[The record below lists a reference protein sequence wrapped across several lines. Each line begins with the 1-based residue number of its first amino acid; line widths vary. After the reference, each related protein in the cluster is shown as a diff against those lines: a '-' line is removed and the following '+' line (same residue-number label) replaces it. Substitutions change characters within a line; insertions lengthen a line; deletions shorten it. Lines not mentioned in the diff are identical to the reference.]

1 MAVNL
6 RKLGVVARFELG
18 EALRSRLVVVILSLY
33 GAGAALGAYVFA
45 KALGAAES
53 AARSALADSM
63 NAHDIPD
70 DLVRREALPRVISA
84 FVDDPSLREE
94 LSRID
99 PLALFYG
106 LMALYL
112 VAPLVL
118 ITSGGAHAMDLAR
131 GATRFVLTR
140 CDRLSWAL
148 GKMLGH
154 AALLATGLF
163 TGALVTAAV
172 ATGQGRFDAG
182 SLFWLLRAA
191 FRAWVYG
198 FAYLGIFTAVAL
210 LVRAPARARAM
221 SVLVLFGLW
230 LGHGLAG
237 SAWLNARLPFVDLLV
252 WIFPG
257 HYDLLLWSPSWLTSL
272 PAMFALLSIGGAAF
286 ALGHTV
292 FARGDA

>member
-1 MAVNL
+1 MNW

-45 KALGAAES
+45 KTLGAAER
-53 AARSALADSM
+53 AARTALEDSM
-63 NAHDIPD
+63 SAHDIPD
-70 DLVRREALPRVISA
+70 DVVRREALPRVISA
-84 FVDDPSLREE
+84 FVEDPKLREE

-118 ITSGGAHAMDLAR
+118 MTSGGAHATDLAR

-154 AALLATGLF
+154 AALLGTGLF

-172 ATGQGRFDAG
+172 ATGQGRFDIG
-182 SLFWLLRAA
+182 SLLWLLRAA

-198 FAYLGIFTAVAL
+198 FAYLGIFAAIAL
-210 LVRAPARARAM
+210 CVRAPARARAL
-221 SVLVLFGLW
+221 SVLALFGLW
-230 LGHGLAG
+230 LGHGLSQSEAL
-237 SAWLNARLPFVDLLV
+237 AQRLPGLPLLS
-252 WIFPG
+252 WLFPG
-257 HYDLLLWSPSWLTSL
+257 HYQAFLWSPSWLTSSS
-272 PAMFALLSIGGAAF
+272 AMLALLMIGAGAF
-286 ALGHTV
+286 ALGHAV

>member
-1 MAVNL
+1 MNW
-6 RKLGVVARFELG
+6 RKLRVVARFELG

-33 GAGAALGAYVFA
+33 GAGAALGAYIFA

-53 AARSALADSM
+53 AAHSALADSM

-84 FVDDPSLREE
+84 FVDDPRLREE

-118 ITSGGAHAMDLAR
+118 MTSGGAHATDIAR

-140 CDRLSWAL
+140 CDRLSWGL
-148 GKMLGH
+148 GKLLGH

-172 ATGQGRFDAG
+172 ATGQGRFDVG

-191 FRAWVYG
+191 SRAWVYG
-198 FAYLGIFTAVAL
+198 FAYLGIFSAIAL
-210 LVRAPARARAM
+210 IVRAPARARAL

-230 LGHGLAG
+230 LGHGLAQ
-237 SAWLNARLPFVDLLV
+237 SAWLNARLPFIELLA
-252 WIFPG
+252 WLFPG
-257 HYDLLLWSPSWLTSL
+257 HYDLLLWSPSWATSV
-272 PAMFALLSIGGAAF
+272 PAIAALLAIGAGAF
-286 ALGHTV
+286 ALGHRV

>member
-1 MAVNL
+1 MVNW
-6 RKLGVVARFELG
+6 RKLWVVARFELG
-18 EALRSRLVVVILSLY
+18 EALRSRLVVVILTLY
-33 GAGAALGAYVFA
+33 GAGAALAAYLFA
-45 KALGAAES
+45 KALAAAER

-63 NAHDIPD
+63 SAHDIPE

-84 FVDDPSLREE
+84 FVDDPRLREE

-118 ITSGGAHAMDLAR
+118 LTSGGAHASDLAR

-163 TGALVTAAV
+163 AGALATALV
-172 ATGQGRFDAG
+172 AYGQGRFDLG

-191 FRAWVYG
+191 LRAWVYG
-198 FAYLGIFTAVAL
+198 FAYLGIFSAVS
-210 LVRAPARARAM
+210 LVIRAPARARAL

-230 LGHGLAG
+230 LGRAL
-237 SAWLNARLPFVDLLV
+237 SQSDWLVRS
-252 WIFPG
+252 FPG
-257 HYDLLLWSPSWLTSL
+257 VGLLAWVFPAQYELLLWSPSWLTSL
-272 PAMFALLSIGGAAF
+272 PAAFALLLIGSCAF
-286 ALGHTV
+286 ALGHLV